1 MNYFPI
7 VLLNF
12 KVLKAEIV
20 KVTSVT
26 WRLFVIFIVQ
36 VQSSEK
42 LLLCGFIQSLEL
54 IIVFEH
60 EINASVKS
68 CF

>member
-1 MNYFPI
+1 M
-7 VLLNF
+7 
-12 KVLKAEIV
+12 
-20 KVTSVT
+20 
-26 WRLFVIFIVQ
+26 IFIVQ

-42 LLLCGFIQSLEL
+42 LLLCGFIQLSEL

-60 EINASVKS
+60 EIILNANVKS